1 MLMPNDDKLYR
12 HYALAFQGFFV
23 IPFISVSKLIILVL
37 ALHSAFH
44 SIINFGGWISAHE
57 ASTTINNAS
66 LLSRTFVLGA
76 FVQGNFVPE
85 AFVQGGLCL
94 EAFVLLQYLLVL
106 LSGRLI

>member
-12 HYALAFQGFFV
+12 HQALAFQGLFV
-23 IPFISVSKLIILVL
+23 IPFISVSLKLIILVL

-44 SIINFGGWISAHE
+44 SIINFGGWISAHK
-57 ASTTINNAS
+57 AGTTINNAS

-76 FVQGNFVPE
+76 FVPE
-85 AFVQGGLCL
+85 AVVLGGLCL
-94 EAFVLLQYLLVL
+94 EAFVLLQYVLVL